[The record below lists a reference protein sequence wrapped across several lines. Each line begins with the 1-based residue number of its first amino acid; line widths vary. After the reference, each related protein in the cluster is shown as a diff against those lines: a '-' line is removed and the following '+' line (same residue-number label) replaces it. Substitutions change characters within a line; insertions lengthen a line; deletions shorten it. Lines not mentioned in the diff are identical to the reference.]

1 MQEPATM
8 VSNDMWA
15 VKSSTSLS
23 SSLRQLDVRTATS
36 VQTFDFSIIYTSIPR
51 DLLKSNKGTSLM
63 I

>member
-23 SSLRQLDVRTATS
+23 SSLSQLDVRTATS
-36 VQTFDFSIIYTSIPR
+36 VQTFDFSIIYTSIPC